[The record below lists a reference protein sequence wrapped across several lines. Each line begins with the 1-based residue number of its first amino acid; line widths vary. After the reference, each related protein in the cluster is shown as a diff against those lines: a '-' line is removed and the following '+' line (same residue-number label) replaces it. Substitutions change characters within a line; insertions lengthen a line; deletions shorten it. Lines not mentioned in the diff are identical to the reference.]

1 MLKGFKGRKT
11 GHNGHFHGI
20 PALFQGLEG
29 RLIAQKMCIENWN
42 KIGYSARAQIMFM
55 GFKGRKTG
63 QNGHFHGIP
72 ALFQ

>member
-42 KIGYSARAQIMFM
+42 KIRILSSSPNYVYGV
-55 GFKGRKTG
+55 
-63 QNGHFHGIP
+63 
-72 ALFQ
+72 